1 MSGKKKQQ
9 FRSVPLPT
17 VSSAWKSSALLLILS
32 HFLTRDFD
40 HESFSH
46 NNRNKLKI
54 CVPKSVILRDQRESN
69 QIKSNLEN
77 KPCFSSEYH
86 LSLFQSLFI
95 QFQRKAFSLP
105 LSLSLVT
112 WDWGRFWILPRRREV
127 EHYIGTVKQ

>member
-69 QIKSNLEN
+69 QIKFREQTLLFFGISSLIVSI
-77 KPCFSSEYH
+77 PLHTVPTQGFFS
-86 LSLFQSLFI
+86 
-95 QFQRKAFSLP
+95 AP
-105 LSLSLVT
+105 LSLSHLSLET
-112 WDWGRFWILPRRREV
+112 GEGFGFYREGEKWSTILA
-127 EHYIGTVKQ
+127 Q